1 MQPDDPT
8 GKHSGEVR
16 PQGTGP
22 EEPQSEES
30 IVSAAGVA
38 ETANRAM
45 EDTVQEYLGAVGIR
59 VNLED
64 IENNIRDN
72 PLFYLAFAT
81 GAGFLLGGGM
91 ETKMGSALLGL
102 LVHKLAA
109 ETATNFGRE
118 ILRQATG
125 RASSRIGPSLDR

>member
-16 PQGTGP
+16 QQRTGP
-22 EEPQSEES
+22 EESHMEES
-30 IVSAAGVA
+30 MVSAAGVA

-64 IENNIRDN
+64 IENNIRDS
-72 PLFYLAFAT
+72 PLFCLAFAA

-102 LVHKLAA
+102 LGHKLAA
-109 ETATNFGRE
+109 KTATNFGRE
-118 ILRQATG
+118 ILRQA
-125 RASSRIGPSLDR
+125 RAEAAA